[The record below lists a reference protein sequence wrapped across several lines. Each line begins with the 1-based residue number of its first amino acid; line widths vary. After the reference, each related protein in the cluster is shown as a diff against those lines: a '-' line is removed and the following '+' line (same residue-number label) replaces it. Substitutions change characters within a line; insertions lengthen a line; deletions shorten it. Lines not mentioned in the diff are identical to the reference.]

1 MIRGGPRV
9 ANSAATVVGGLA
21 IVTAAT
27 GVIAAYVWTPAF
39 VLLGLLLVSLIGFSA
54 SRWPRTAIVLVVLS
68 PILDRYLIV
77 GVLPEELSLVTH
89 VFSEALLVVVG
100 LVVAYGAWR
109 DGRLV
114 PALRHPVSAALL
126 AFGLVA
132 IVSSVVN
139 GVPLQ
144 VAATGV
150 AFTVDATA
158 CFFLPRMVGFSTRQS
173 LIGLGAVGGLI
184 LVAALVA
191 VAQALLSPN
200 ILGLSALHGRFGE
213 VYRLASFLGDPN
225 VFGAFLLVATPFALF
240 AVTRLSRPRD
250 RRIALAITFI
260 LVLALWLSFSR
271 GAWIGLLVGT
281 GLVALLL
288 DRRALL
294 IGAVVTAVAF
304 GTALT
309 MPRDLLIAHQPGD
322 GSSSEQPERPN
333 LIDSTV
339 GRFGTVGSGRD
350 LRTLFIRN
358 ALPIIGDHPIV
369 GVGPGRY
376 GGAAADI
383 FGTPVYEAYGT
394 DALFSNPTQATVDN
408 FWLHLLVEFGIAGMV
423 SLLAAAVIPGIAV
436 LRAAWQVRRGA
447 AAVMLAGIAA
457 ATAGVAVNSV
467 STMLLEANSIAFTF
481 WFLLGIGSL
490 LASAA
495 RTEPEDEV
503 PRTDAR

>member
-1 MIRGGPRV
+1 MIRP
-9 ANSAATVVGGLA
+9 NSPIARSPAAIVGA
-21 IVTAAT
+21 IVIVTALT
-27 GVIAAYVWTPAF
+27 GVIAAYLWTPAF
-39 VLLGLLLVSLIGFSA
+39 LLLGLLLVGLIGFSA
-54 SRWPRTAIVLVVLS
+54 SRWPRTAIVVVVLS

-109 DGRLV
+109 AGRLG
-114 PALRHPVSAALL
+114 PALRHPVSVALV
-126 AFGLVA
+126 AFGLIA
-132 IVSSVVN
+132 IVSSIAN
-139 GVPLQ
+139 GVPIE

-150 AFTVDATA
+150 AFTVDAAA

-173 LIGLGAVGGLI
+173 LIGLGMVGGLV
-184 LVAALVA
+184 LLAALVA

-225 VFGAFLLVATPFALF
+225 AFGAFLLMAAPFTLF
-240 AVTRLSRPRD
+240 AVTRLPNPRD

-304 GTALT
+304 GTAVV
-309 MPRDLLIAHQPGD
+309 MPRDLLISRSPGTG
-322 GSSSEQPERPN
+322 GSSEEPERPN
-333 LIDSTV
+333 LIDSTM
-339 GRFGTVGSGRD
+339 GRLDTVGSGRD
-350 LRTLFIRN
+350 LRTLFIIN
-358 ALPIIGDHPIV
+358 ALPIIRDHPIV

-394 DALFSNPTQATVDN
+394 DALFSNPTQTTVDN
-408 FWLHLLVEFGIAGMV
+408 FWLHVLVEFGIAGFA
-423 SLLAAAVIPGIAV
+423 SLLAAALFPGIAV
-436 LRAAWQVRRGA
+436 LRAAWRVRRGA
-447 AAVMLAGIAA
+447 TAVLLAGIAA
-457 ATAGVAVNSV
+457 ATAGLAVNSV
-467 STMLLEANSIAFTF
+467 STMLLEANSIAFSF

-490 LASAA
+490 LASRA
-495 RTEPEDEV
+495 TSEPVEASV
-503 PRTDAR
+503 RTDAA